1 MWRVGARLRRHM
13 ALTSVAPARVGA
25 RRLLT
30 HAHFFTSTPL
40 PTPHAQIMFVAI
52 LLTLIRAFVPLR
64 MSNVCAYARAV
75 ASEQGFD
82 TTTFGGGKCHFGEDW
97 GRAFRK
103 VTTSVAVCERGVE
116 GRCLACTLLEVLHP
130 HCLHSFT
137 PHFLFRHPSFPL
149 YPPFL
154 SDTLNSD

>member
-40 PTPHAQIMFVAI
+40 PTPHAQIMFVAM

-64 MSNVCAYARAV
+64 ISNVCAYARAV

-103 VTTSVAVCERGVE
+103 VTTSVAVCARGVE
-116 GRCLACTLLEVLHP
+116 GRCLARTLLEVL
-130 HCLHSFT
+130 CHSIRIVCT
-137 PHFLFRHPSFPL
+137 LSHLISS
-149 YPPFL
+149 
-154 SDTLNSD
+154 SDTLPSLFIPLFSATP